1 MIYSADR
8 NVNRI
13 FAFVFLLAVMVS
25 NSIAARE
32 ITSLNGTWQIIFD
45 RENIGK
51 RDGWSQSET
60 LDRQVSKSIPVPS
73 CWEETEQDYEG
84 VAWYTRTFTVPD
96 EWRGR
101 HVILRFGAVNYRA
114 EIWVNGKAA
123 GWHEGGYTPFEL
135 DVSKLLAYSEDN
147 SLVVRVIGPLL
158 TRRQFI
164 DDLQQDE
171 MPHWRGAIAG
181 GIHQSVELLAV
192 DPCHVADIFV
202 EPLIDEDAARIHAT
216 IENVSLENV
225 RVTKTIRIF
234 REGSP
239 EATLAEDR
247 EIVNVAPGRT
257 EFDIELKIPES
268 RLWSPDQ
275 PNLYVAQVQL
285 QEEWQTLD
293 ISRARFGMRELT
305 VRSED
310 FYLNGRRT
318 YLKQIFVEGLY
329 PTTLINPPDEEFLRR
344 EIILAKE
351 AGFNVLRLWRK
362 PAPKRMLDLADE
374 MGIMVVA
381 APPFEAMSYGPTVT
395 PQLETRLK
403 AEVRELVLRDRNHP
417 SIIYWE
423 IFNEIVREALYRVR
437 HEVSLE
443 ARRYDPSRLI
453 IDESGGSRNKKH
465 GSHMY
470 LPYSSVPVLMLE
482 RHRNLGSP
490 FDRSDYDYFHTY
502 GDPGLLTMMTE
513 CGGGAFPEMER
524 VMARYRREGNPKT
537 PDYRTHELF
546 LDRLKVK
553 MREYGLDRIFNSVSE
568 MCLSSQDIQVEG
580 NKEVLEALRTNP
592 MMDGYCVHA
601 FTGGDWVLGSGI
613 LNIWREPKKAYY
625 ACQNA
630 NQPRLLVIRAEPRNA
645 YAGRPVNLT
654 ITGVNEEE
662 PLAGRLIITLTS
674 DDDREVYRSEKTV
687 SVAQGITNIFKETIP
702 AASVSGHYVVR
713 ASFEGQQGEKL
724 ENTFQTLVMDASD
737 LPAPADAFVL
747 YDPENTLKPFAT
759 ARGLQFKD
767 YDPDK
772 PNGPVFVCP
781 SDAKTPGEL
790 AVFRSLMQYA
800 ENGGTVVL
808 LNPPSDQFKMIW
820 DRESWT
826 MIKQSEQVNTLLQE
840 NILPFT
846 PVRRKA
852 QGNWIGLFHPVKQHP
867 IFDGLSTGAMMGQD
881 YKNVYA
887 KEILL
892 GIEGEGVSFTISFD
906 WIHYYIGL
914 TDVWVGKDV
923 VISPQGKG
931 HVILSTLRLLENL
944 GKDPVADRILYN
956 MISYAQ
962 SPASDETQ

>member
-1 MIYSADR
+1 MKKC
-8 NVNRI
+8 
-13 FAFVFLLAVMVS
+13 LLILISVAIPLIG
-25 NSIAARE
+25 NAQLRE
-32 ITSLNGTWQIIFD
+32 VKSLDGKWEIIFD
-45 RENIGK
+45 RENLGK
-51 RDGWSQSET
+51 RDGWFQTET

-84 VAWYTRTFTVPD
+84 VAWYTRRFTVPD

-101 HVILRFGAVNYRA
+101 HVLLQFGAVNYRA
-114 EIWVNGKAA
+114 EIWINEEVA

-135 DVSKLLAYSEDN
+135 DVSKLLAYGDDN
-147 SLVVRVIGPLL
+147 RVVVRVIGPLL

-164 DDLQQDE
+164 DDLQKDE

-192 DPCHVADIFV
+192 DPCFVDDIFV
-202 EPLIDEDAARIHAT
+202 APIIDEDAARIQTT
-216 IENVSLENV
+216 IENASLENV
-225 RVTKTIRIF
+225 RVTKTIRVF
-234 REGSP
+234 REGFP
-239 EATLAEDR
+239 EATLVEDR
-247 EIVNVAPGRT
+247 EIVIVAPGLT
-257 EFDIELKIPES
+257 EFDIELKIPEPL
-268 RLWSPDQ
+268 LWSPDQ
-275 PNLYVAQVQL
+275 PNLYVAQVL
-285 QEEWQTLD
+285 LEKEGHTLD

-305 VRSED
+305 VRNGD
-310 FYLNGRRT
+310 FYLNDRRIF
-318 YLKQIFVEGLY
+318 LKQIFVEGLY

-362 PAPKRMLDLADE
+362 PAPKRMLELADE

-381 APPFEAMSYGPTVT
+381 APPVECMNYGPTVT
-395 PQLETRLK
+395 PQLGTRLK

-423 IFNEIVREALYRVR
+423 IFNEIVREALYHVR

-443 ARRYDPSRLI
+443 ARRYDPTRLI
-453 IDESGGSRNKKH
+453 IDESGGSRREDY

-470 LPYSSVPVLMLE
+470 LPYSSVPVLILE
-482 RHRNLGSP
+482 RHKNLGSP
-490 FDRSDYDYFHTY
+490 FDRSDYDYFYTY

-546 LDRLKVK
+546 LDRLRVK
-553 MREYGLDRIFNSVSE
+553 MHEYGLDQIFESVSE

-601 FTGGDWVLGSGI
+601 FTGGGWVLGSGI
-613 LNIWREPKKAYY
+613 LDIWREPKKAYY
-625 ACQNA
+625 TCQDA
-630 NQPRLLVIRAEPRNA
+630 NKPSLLVVRAEPRNA
-645 YAGRPVNLT
+645 YAGQPVNLT

-662 PLAGRLIITLTS
+662 PLEGRLIITLTS
-674 DDDREVYRSEKTV
+674 EDDREVYHNERNV
-687 SVAQGITNIFKETIP
+687 SVEQGITDIFKETIP

-713 ASFEGQQGEKL
+713 AYFEGQQGEKL
-724 ENTFQTLVMDASD
+724 ENTFQTLVMDESD
-737 LPAPADAFVL
+737 LTSPVEAFVL
-747 YDPENTLKPFAT
+747 YDPRNALKPFA
-759 ARGLQFKD
+759 ASRGLQFRD

-772 PNGPVFVCP
+772 PKGPVFVCP

-808 LNPPSDQFKMIW
+808 LDPPSDQFKFTW

-826 MIKQSEQVNTLLQE
+826 MIKESVQVNTLLQKD
-840 NILPFT
+840 ILPFK
-846 PVRRKA
+846 PVRRRA

-887 KEILL
+887 KETML
-892 GIEGEGVSFTISFD
+892 GLQGEGVSFTISFD
-906 WIHYYIGL
+906 WTHYYIGL

-923 VISPQGKG
+923 VISPQGRG

-944 GKDPVADRILYN
+944 GKDPVADKILFN
-956 MISYAQ
+956 LIEFSSGA
-962 SPASDETQ
+962 ER